1 MSVNP
6 FEENLRRLRVIK
18 SITRKEI
25 DTTNDLKK
33 KEVLRKRYERIS
45 QELEDI
51 LIFHKII

>member
-1 MSVNP
+1 M
-6 FEENLRRLRVIK
+6 EIRTICQLIRLRVIK